1 MVFVDIETLKSDRT
15 ASRIAPRV
23 TVCFVL
29 TRSLTARV
37 TRLAVS
43 CLFRSHI
50 GLSHARSFRPDL
62 RRGMLRL
69 LSNDNLLPRIR
80 TSPFNETHLL
90 EHQIAILNQL
100 FHLSLFRRQAL
111 PIRPCDLLQRPTSSL
126 FDLVPALRV

>member
-62 RRGMLRL
+62 RRGMLRV
-69 LSNDNLLPRIR
+69 LSNDLLPRIR

-90 EHQIAILNQL
+90 EHQVAILNQL
-100 FHLSLFRRQAL
+100 LHLSLLRRQAL
-111 PIRPCDLLQRPTSSL
+111 PIRP
-126 FDLVPALRV
+126 